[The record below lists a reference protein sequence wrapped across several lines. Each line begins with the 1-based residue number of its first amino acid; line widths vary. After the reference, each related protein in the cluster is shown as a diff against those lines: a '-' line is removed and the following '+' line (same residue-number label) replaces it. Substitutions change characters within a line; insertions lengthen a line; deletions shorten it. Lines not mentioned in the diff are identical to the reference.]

1 LQPTNL
7 PIDVLRAFVTVIDL
21 GGFTKAGMALGRS
34 QPAISLQIH
43 KLEEMVGAKLI
54 IVSRNNL
61 KLTEE
66 GETLIIYA
74 RQVLR
79 LNDEAMAKFSSQPN
93 KGLLRIGLP
102 TDFASSYLQEVI
114 SDFSKKMPN
123 VAIELHC
130 DLSRHVLSWL
140 HANDLDIAIGILNR
154 ESNPYLV
161 RSWEERPIW
170 VSAADDEIC
179 KRRPIPLATHP
190 EGCEYRGRMI
200 SALRAIGREW
210 RVVYTNPA
218 IGGLQRAV
226 SSGLGV
232 TALTRKTVQPDMRV
246 LTIKDGFPTLESI
259 RIGMFYKHS
268 RLSPAGLA
276 LVETLITKMDEAAD
290 PEKL

>member
-7 PIDVLRAFVTVIDL
+7 PIDVLRAFVSVIDL
-21 GGFTKAGMALGRS
+21 GGFTKAGAALGRS
-34 QPAISLQIH
+34 QPAISLQIR
-43 KLEEMVGAKLI
+43 KLEELVGTKLLV
-54 IVSRNNL
+54 VSRRNL
-61 KLTEE
+61 TLTEE
-66 GETLIIYA
+66 GETLMVYA

-102 TDFASSYLQEVI
+102 TDFASSYLQEAI
-114 SDFSKKMPN
+114 AEFARLTPN
-123 VAIELHC
+123 VVIELHC
-130 DLSRHVLSWL
+130 DLSRNVLNWL
-140 HANDLDIAIGILNR
+140 HANELDIAIGILNR

-170 VSAADDEIC
+170 VSAADDETH
-179 KRRPIPLATHP
+179 KRRPIRLATHP
-190 EGCEYRGRMI
+190 EGCEYRNRMI

-232 TALTRKTVQPDMRV
+232 TALTRKTVQSDMRI
-246 LTIKDGFPTLESI
+246 LSSKDGFPTLESI

-276 LVETLITKMDEAAD
+276 LVEILISKMDEAAD
-290 PEKL
+290 PEK

>member
-21 GGFTKAGMALGRS
+21 GGYTKAGGALGRS

-43 KLEEMVGAKLI
+43 KLEEIVGAKLI
-54 IVSRNNL
+54 VVSRSNL
-61 KLTEE
+61 TLTEE
-66 GETLIIYA
+66 GETLIVYA

-79 LNDEAMAKFSSQPN
+79 LNDEAIAKFSNQPN

-102 TDFASSYLQEVI
+102 TDFASSYLQEAI
-114 SDFSKKMPN
+114 AEFAKRTPS
-123 VAIELHC
+123 VAVELNC
-130 DLSRHVLSWL
+130 GLSRDVLGWL
-140 HANDLDIAIGILNR
+140 HSNDLDIAIGILNSN
-154 ESNPYLV
+154 SNPYLV

-170 VSAADDEIC
+170 VSSADDESH

-190 EGCEYRGRMI
+190 EGCEYRSRMI

-210 RVVYTNPA
+210 RIVYTNPA
-218 IGGLQRAV
+218 IGGLQHAV

-232 TALTRKTVQPDMRV
+232 TALTRKTVQPNMRV
-246 LTIKDGFPTLESI
+246 LSSKDGFPALESI
-259 RIGMFYKHS
+259 RIGMFYKHA

-290 PEKL
+290 PQK